1 MTLRNRIALI
11 FALANLTLLTL
22 IFISIFVLTRRYT
35 HTEFFDRLEDRA
47 TLAVQALLEKDEI
60 APQTLVELSRR
71 RMRTL
76 TKEQEFIISLDSLKI
91 ELSDVPSFINQN
103 LLKEI
108 INDEAEHFRDGNTF
122 GVGIL
127 YRGPHG
133 RYAVI
138 VTAED
143 FYGQRKLNNLLKLMS
158 LFLVV
163 SIAVVFLTGRWYA
176 WHILK
181 PIGRMVRSMKSI
193 NSSNLHLRLK
203 EEEESKDELGQLAE
217 TFNRLLDRIEAAI
230 ETQNL
235 FVGHASHELKN
246 PLTAILGQVE
256 AAIQDEKLTEH
267 TRQSLRIIAEEASRL
282 NSLLQKFI
290 SLSYP
295 DDGAEASWRFDEL
308 VFDVVEEFKQTHPH
322 ASITIDFVNM
332 PATPENLF
340 YRGSYQLLRIAIFN
354 LVENAVKFSQNEE
367 VRIRADFQDNRLN
380 LEVIDKGIGIAPE
393 NQPHIFSAFYR
404 AENVRSFPGY
414 GIGLSLVEKIVKMHN
429 GKLSVKSEQGRG
441 STFTIELP
449 F

>member
-1 MTLRNRIALI
+1 MTLKNRIALI
-11 FALANLTLLTL
+11 FALANLTLLVL
-22 IFISIFVLTRRYT
+22 IFISLYVLTRRYT

-60 APQTLVELSRR
+60 APQTLLELSRR

-76 TKEQEFIISLDSLKI
+76 IKEQEFIISLDSSEI
-91 ELSDVPSFINQN
+91 DLSAVPR
-103 LLKEI
+103 I
-108 INDEAEHFRDGNTF
+108 INRSLLNEIVKDGTKHFRDGNSF
-122 GVGIL
+122 GVGIR
-127 YRGPHG
+127 YQGPHG
-133 RYAVI
+133 NHAII

-163 SIAVVFLTGRWYA
+163 SIAVVFLAGRWYA

-181 PIGRMVRSMKSI
+181 PIGRMVRSMKDI

-217 TFNRLLDRIEAAI
+217 TFNRLLDRIEAAV

-256 AAIQDEKLTEH
+256 AAIQSEQLTEP
-267 TRQSLRIIAEEASRL
+267 TRQSLKIISEEATRL

-295 DDGAEASWRFDEL
+295 DDGAKASWRFDEL
-308 VFDVVEEFKQTHPH
+308 IFDVVEEFKQTHPH

-332 PATPENLF
+332 PATPEKLS

-367 VRIRADFQDNRLN
+367 VRLKADFQDNKLT
-380 LEVIDKGIGIAPE
+380 LEVTDKGIGISPE

-404 AENVRSFPGY
+404 AENVRGFPGY

-429 GKLSVKSEQGRG
+429 GKLSVKSELGKG
-441 STFTIELP
+441 STFTIGLP